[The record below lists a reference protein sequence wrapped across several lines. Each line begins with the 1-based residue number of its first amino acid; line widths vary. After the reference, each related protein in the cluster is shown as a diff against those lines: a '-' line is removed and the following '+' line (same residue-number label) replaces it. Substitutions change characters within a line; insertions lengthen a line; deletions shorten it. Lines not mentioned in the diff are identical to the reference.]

1 MGSAFASGGNRMDI
15 ATINTHEHG
24 PDVMR
29 RVMEG
34 EPAAR
39 QSTRPAEWD
48 GPLKPQ
54 ALATLLRLVSD
65 VTRLKLLFLLVD
77 RERSVTELYKELSLP
92 QPSVSHH
99 LSWLRAADLVVSRR
113 AGKSVIYALGPRVA
127 RDGDWLAI
135 GSLRFRLD
143 GGAA

>member
-1 MGSAFASGGNRMDI
+1 MDI
-15 ATINTHEHG
+15 ATTNTHEHG

-29 RVMEG
+29 RIMEG
-34 EPAAR
+34 EPATS
-39 QSTRPAEWD
+39 QPTRSAEWD
-48 GPLKPQ
+48 GSMKPE

-77 RERSVTELYKELSLP
+77 RERSVTELYKELSLS

-99 LSWLRAADLVVSRR
+99 LSWLRVADLVVSRR
-113 AGKSVIYALGPRVA
+113 AGKNVIYALGPGVV

-135 GSLRFRLD
+135 GSLRVRLE
-143 GGAA
+143 GGSA